1 MRPLKLSKLFFL
13 LLFSLISLA
22 AQEDRIPSFDPETK
36 YLVYYFEIRDEI
48 APPSWRKT
56 QMAID
61 EAIQMKADV
70 IVLRLNTYG
79 GLVDAADSIRSK
91 ILNSPIP
98 VMVLIE
104 NNAASAGALIAL
116 ACDSIFMLPGSTIG
130 AATVVNQSGE
140 AVPDKYQSYMRKKMR
155 ATAEENGR
163 DPDIAEAMVDPDKVV
178 EGISEKGKVLTL
190 TSTEAVHYGICDKQV
205 KNLSEALEYSGLS
218 LFEMEKQR
226 MTTLD
231 KIIAFLINPAVSGL
245 LIILIIGGI
254 YFELQSPGIGF
265 PILAVAVAAT
275 LYFAPLYLEG
285 LAENWEIIIFIAG
298 VVLIALEIFV
308 IPGFGIAG
316 ISGMI
321 LLFGGLILSMVN
333 NIGFDF
339 EPIDGEALGTSI
351 LVVLVSAI
359 MGLTGSILL
368 AMRLLK
374 TNMFARIAVQAVQSK
389 EEGYIGTSQKEVE
402 LVGRTGE
409 SLTVL
414 RPSGKVVIDG
424 EVYDATARV
433 GFIDKGVPIVVE
445 KYETAQLFVLPS
457 E

>member
-36 YLVYYFEIRDEI
+36 NLVYYFEIRDEI

-265 PILAVAVAAT
+265 PILAAAVAAT

-316 ISGMI
+316 ISGVI

-445 KYETAQLFVLPS
+445 KYETTQLFVLPS